1 MPNVATAKF
10 VHLRRSLFLLPA
22 FLTAFSGAGAQK
34 IEIGL
39 LAGGSGYMG
48 DLNPS
53 RYQRYT
59 DLAIGGLLR
68 WNINPRNTVKFS
80 FLHGT
85 VQAND
90 ANSDD
95 PYQES
100 RNLHFRSPLNEFS
113 AQFEFNFFRYNPLWG
128 RERFSPY
135 LFAGISVFSFN
146 PKAKGAPSGEG
157 GEEAWYELREL
168 GTEGQGLPGN
178 PDKYK
183 LAQMAIPF
191 GIGLKFNLGRNW
203 NLTGEMGYRATFTD
217 YLDDVSG
224 FYPDPAVF
232 DSADPPATLAKYF
245 SDRRLNKMPQNPA
258 GIQRG
263 DLLKK
268 DTYLFAVIGISYTF
282 VSSWC
287 PAFSDWGKE

>member
-1 MPNVATAKF
+1 MAGKVKF
-10 VHLRRSLFLLPA
+10 TGILVFLLA
-22 FLTAFSGAGAQK
+22 AGGAEAQK
-34 IEIGL
+34 AEIGL

-48 DLNPS
+48 ELNTHN
-53 RYQRYT
+53 YQRYSHPAFGA
-59 DLAIGGLLR
+59 LFR
-68 WNINPRNTVKFS
+68 WNINPRNSIKFS

-85 VQAND
+85 LQGSD
-90 ANSDD
+90 ATSGD
-95 PYQES
+95 PYQRS
-100 RNLHFRSPLNEFS
+100 RNLYFRSPLNEFS
-113 AQFEFNFFRYNPLWG
+113 AQFEFNFFRFNPLWG
-128 RERFSPY
+128 NEKFSPY

-146 PKAKGAPSGEG
+146 PKARGTPPGTS
-157 GEEAWYELREL
+157 EEAWYELREL
-168 GTEGQGLPGN
+168 GTEGQGLTGQ

-183 LAQMAIPF
+183 LAQAAIPF
-191 GIGLKFNLGRNW
+191 GIGLKLNIGRNW

-224 FYPDPAVF
+224 YYPDPAVF
-232 DSADPPATLAKYF
+232 NTEAPGAAAAAYF
-245 SDRRLNKMPQNPA
+245 SDRRLEPVPENPA

-287 PAFSDWGKE
+287 PAFSDWGRE